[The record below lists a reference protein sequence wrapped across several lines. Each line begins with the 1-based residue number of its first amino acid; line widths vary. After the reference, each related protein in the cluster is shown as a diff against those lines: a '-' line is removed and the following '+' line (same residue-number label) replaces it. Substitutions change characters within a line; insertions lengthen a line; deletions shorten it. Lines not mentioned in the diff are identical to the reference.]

1 MGSKGE
7 MTAAKSVLVMKD
19 ITKSFGQGHTKVDA
33 LRGIDFSVAAGEFVS
48 VIGPSGS
55 GKSTFL
61 TVAGGL
67 QNPTSGSISLD
78 GVDVAS
84 LSRSQL
90 TKLRFDKIG
99 FVLQRSNLIPYLT
112 VYEQLALVDKVGKRK
127 VERRRINALLQ
138 TLDIAPLKG
147 KYPRDLS
154 GGERQRVAIGRA
166 LFNDPSVILA
176 DEPTASLDS
185 EHAFAVVQLLVHES
199 KKMGKATVM
208 VTHDERMTQWSDRV
222 YRMRDGVL
230 SEQ

>member
-1 MGSKGE
+1 MGSKDE
-7 MTAAKSVLVMKD
+7 MMAPSNVLVMRN

-84 LSRSQL
+84 CTSSQL

-138 TLDIAPLKG
+138 ALDIASLKE

-166 LFNDPSVILA
+166 LFNDPSLILA

-185 EHAFAVVQLLVHES
+185 EHAFAVVQLLVQES

-222 YRMRDGVL
+222 YRMSDGML